1 MKKLIT
7 RTIAGL
13 KLPADKNDL
22 IVFDADLPGFGL
34 RLRSTRGDRIARSYV
49 VQYRAAGRS
58 RRVLIGSAEVL
69 SVEQARLEAKKILGK
84 AALGGDP
91 QRDRQERRDKDKF
104 SLRSVIDE
112 YLTTKESS
120 VRPRTYYEA
129 RRYLIGAY
137 FKPLHAM
144 PIDRLTRRDVAARLL
159 AITRENG
166 PVVAAR
172 ARVALSTALVWAME
186 TGISEHNPLIGT
198 PRPAAAKAR
207 SRVLNDVELSA
218 ILRACNDDS
227 EYGRVIWLLALLG
240 CRRQEI
246 GGMTW
251 AEVDF
256 ERGVWTLPA
265 ERAKNGRQHVL
276 PLPQMALD
284 LIRRAPR
291 IVGREPVFGTRAAG
305 FTNWALAKRELDRRL
320 AGTVQS
326 WRIHDLR
333 RTVATRMADLG
344 VLPHVIE
351 ALLNHQSGHRAGV
364 AGIYNRSPYER
375 EVRAALALW
384 ADHIRTIAEG
394 GERKVVAM
402 RQVP

>member
-1 MKKLIT
+1 
-7 RTIAGL
+7 
-13 KLPADKNDL
+13 
-22 IVFDADLPGFGL
+22 
-34 RLRSTRGDRIARSYV
+34 
-49 VQYRAAGRS
+49 
-58 RRVLIGSAEVL
+58 VL

-84 AALGGDP
+84 VALGGDP

-240 CRRQEI
+240 CRRQESQ
-246 GGMTW
+246 
-251 AEVDF
+251 
-256 ERGVWTLPA
+256 ERQAARVAAAADGARP
-265 ERAKNGRQHVL
+265 HS
-276 PLPQMALD
+276 P
-284 LIRRAPR
+284 
-291 IVGREPVFGTRAAG
+291 RAAH
-305 FTNWALAKRELDRRL
+305 RR
-320 AGTVQS
+320 
-326 WRIHDLR
+326 
-333 RTVATRMADLG
+333 
-344 VLPHVIE
+344 P
-351 ALLNHQSGHRAGV
+351 
-364 AGIYNRSPYER
+364 
-375 EVRAALALW
+375 
-384 ADHIRTIAEG
+384 
-394 GERKVVAM
+394 
-402 RQVP
+402 